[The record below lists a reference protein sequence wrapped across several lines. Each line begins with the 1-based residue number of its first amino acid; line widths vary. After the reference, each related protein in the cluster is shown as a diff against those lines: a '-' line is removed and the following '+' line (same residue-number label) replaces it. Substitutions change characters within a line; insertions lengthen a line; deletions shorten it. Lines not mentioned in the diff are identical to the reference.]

1 MKPAR
6 FLLAALCAPAA
17 HAAVPAPLESP
28 DRSWIAT
35 VVTEPALAIELHG
48 ADGTLAIAQQIGLV
62 LESGAVPAA
71 GATITET
78 TTRSVDEGVEPP
90 VRQKA
95 ARLRDRFNEA
105 AVAFS
110 DGTRLLVRLY
120 DEGLAYRFVTA
131 LEGTVT
137 VVSEQRVCRFDGDP
151 LVYFGAEDKGFFS
164 HTEVSYEPTKLS
176 ELKRDRLASLPMTIA
191 RAGGKGLLVLSE
203 SALEAWPG
211 QWVRAGENALV
222 GVNPGYPRRIE
233 HRSHLDAVPVE
244 REPFIARVAGRRA
257 LPWRTVATA
266 RRDADLLVNMLNFL
280 VADPCRIKD
289 PSWIRPGLVAWD
301 WWHDWTWEGTKL
313 PISNQ
318 TYRKYIDFA
327 ADYRI
332 PFVILDDG
340 WYEPGDLTRQKPGI
354 NVPELVAYGRDKQ
367 VGIILWASAATVEQQ
382 FDTVMEQFEKWG
394 VAGLKVDFFQR
405 DDQPEIEFYWK
416 LAADAARRHLTLDF
430 HGAHKPAGMQRS
442 FPNVLNYEGVKGL
455 EQSKWSRFITPTH
468 DVLLPYT
475 RMVAGPMDYTPG
487 AMKNDQPEVFK
498 PNNSAPGSMGTRCH
512 ELAKYVL
519 YDAPLQM
526 LCDAP
531 PHYRRERQTMEFLRQ
546 VPTTWDE
553 SLALDGRIGE
563 FAVMARRSGKRWF
576 LGGMT
581 NEQPRNLKLDVSRLG
596 AGPWQATVWHDT
608 PESATKATA
617 FDVTTF
623 TLKPDA
629 ATEVKLAPGGGF
641 VAVLTKGGS

>member
-1 MKPAR
+1 MKPAC
-6 FLLAALCAPAA
+6 LVLSVLSASVI
-17 HAAVPAPLESP
+17 HAAEPPRIGSP
-28 DRSWIAT
+28 DGSWVAV
-35 VVTEPALAIELHG
+35 VVTEPVLAVELRDAGGALAIVQE
-48 ADGTLAIAQQIGLV
+48 IGLE
-62 LESGAVPAA
+62 LEAGTIPAA
-71 GATITET
+71 GATIAEAA
-78 TTRSVDEGVEPP
+78 TRAVDTPVEPP
-90 VRQKA
+90 VRIKA
-95 ARLRDRFNEA
+95 AQLRDRFNEA
-105 AVAFS
+105 TVGFS
-110 DGTRLLVRLY
+110 DGTRLVVRLY
-120 DEGLAYRFVTA
+120 DDGLAYRFVIA
-131 LEGTVT
+131 REGTVT
-137 VVSEQRVCRFDGDP
+137 VKSERRVCRFDGDP

-176 ELKRDRLASLPMTIA
+176 GLKRDRLASLPMTIA
-191 RAGGKGLLVLSE
+191 RAQGKGLLVLSE
-203 SALEAWPG
+203 SALEAYPG
-211 QWVRAGENALV
+211 QWIRAGENALV

-244 REPFIARVAGRRA
+244 REPFIARVDGRRA
-257 LPWRTVATA
+257 LPWRTVAAA

-289 PSWIRPGLVAWD
+289 PAWIRPGLVAWD

-313 PISNQ
+313 PISNE

-327 ADYRI
+327 AEYGI

-340 WYEPGDLTRQKPGI
+340 WYEPGDLTRQKRGI
-354 NVPELVAYGRDKQ
+354 DVPELVAHGRAKQ

-382 FDTVMEQFEKWG
+382 FDTVMGQFEKWG

-475 RMVAGPMDYTPG
+475 RLVAGPMDYTPG

-498 PNNSAPGSMGTRCH
+498 PDNSAPGSMGTRCH

-531 PHYRRERQTMEFLRQ
+531 PHYRRAGRTMEFLRQ

-581 NEQPRNLKLDVSRLG
+581 NEQGRNLALDTARLG
-596 AGPWQATVWHDT
+596 GGTWQATVWHDT

-641 VAVLTKGGS
+641 VAILTKDAQ